1 MKKFAHTKIKEEVI
15 MDKNQT
21 INCTVNSCAYNNPQ
35 NHICQL
41 QNIVVEPCKNCHNGN
56 PEDES
61 MCGSYEQVR

>member
-1 MKKFAHTKIKEEVI
+1 

-21 INCTVNSCAYNNPQ
+21 INCKVNSCAYNNPQ

-61 MCGSYEQVR
+61 MCGSYEQVK